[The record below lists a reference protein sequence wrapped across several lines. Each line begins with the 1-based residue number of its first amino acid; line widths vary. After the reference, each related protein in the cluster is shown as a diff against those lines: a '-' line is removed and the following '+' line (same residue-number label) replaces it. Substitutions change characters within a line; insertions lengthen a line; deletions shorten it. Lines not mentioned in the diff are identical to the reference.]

1 MPSKPLSE
9 QLKTDRALYLSAILL
24 YLILALLTPRFGHSW
39 DTYCWEQWTALIQK
53 HGLGAAYANGS
64 PVNYLPL
71 FLYVL
76 KGFSYFVSPEQL
88 HDAMYLLKPISL
100 LFDFGSILIILKLL
114 PAGAYRI
121 ALLLAGMLNPGF
133 IYNTYIWNQVD
144 GVLSFFVMLSLLLAV
159 KRKTTLSAFAFLL
172 AFNFKLQ
179 AIVFMPLLGLLW
191 LPELSLK
198 KTAGILAMLG
208 ICQSLIVLPFVLSGH
223 GKNMIAVVFNSV
235 DYFSFVSMNA
245 YNMWY
250 FIFSG
255 ELNSMSDTVSLGGI
269 VSAKQLGLFLFFAAS
284 ALVLAPLMHATVNRM
299 RKTSAY
305 MPGMEQILMTAAL
318 LICFFFYFNTQMH
331 ERYIHPLMVFST
343 ALAFV
348 YKRWLQWVLF
358 SICYVLSL
366 ESICHYTGYTLI
378 PEDWMNPRFLAA
390 GYAAGICLLLA
401 GWIRLKPFKTAN

>member
-9 QLKTDRALYLSAILL
+9 HLKTDRALYLSAILL

-39 DTYCWEQWTALIQK
+39 DTYCWEQWTALMQK
-53 HGLGAAYANGS
+53 HGLGAAYADGS

-76 KGFSYFVSPEQL
+76 KGFSFFVSPENL

-100 LFDFGSILIILKLL
+100 LFDFGTILLILKLM

-121 ALLLAGMLNPGF
+121 GLLTAGMLNPGYL
-133 IYNTYIWNQVD
+133 YNTYIWNQVD
-144 GVLSFFVMLSLLLAV
+144 GVLGFFVMLSMLLAV
-159 KRKTTLSAFAFLL
+159 QRKTTPSALAFLL

-179 AIVFMPLLGLLW
+179 AVVFLPLLGLLW

-198 KTAGILAMLG
+198 KASRILALMGL
-208 ICQSLIVLPFVLSGH
+208 CQALIVLPFVLSGH
-223 GKNMIAVVFNSV
+223 GKNMVAVVFNSV

-250 FIFSG
+250 FIYSG
-255 ELNSMSDTVSLGGI
+255 ALNQMSDTVLMGGI
-269 VSAKQLGLFLFFAAS
+269 ISAKQFGLLLFFASS
-284 ALVLAPLMHATVNRM
+284 ALVLTPVMLASYKRLRN
-299 RKTSAY
+299 KSAQ
-305 MPGMEQILMTAAL
+305 MPGTEQILITASL

-331 ERYIHPLMVFST
+331 ERYIHPLLVFST

-358 SICYVLSL
+358 SICYALSL

-378 PEDWMNPRFLAA
+378 PEDWMNPVYLAT
-390 GYAAGICLLLA
+390 GYAAGMCLLLA
-401 GWIRLKPFKTAN
+401 DWIKLRPFKTVN